1 MNKLLLSH
9 RRLALFSLALLLVP
23 TLLCGCGGLAA
34 LAGGGDSPNVLVQA
48 FGLGP
53 QNYDLLSS
61 LTPTMNQD
69 WYSNPTRGS
78 LTINTTDYSD
88 GIKAAVYANE
98 VRTGISRYHLGGQY
112 SALGIEFGL
121 TADEPDSSAQA
132 TFRFIGDGKLIS
144 LARGVK
150 KADRRKF
157 ILDVRGVQDFDLGAE
172 SVPQTGGVS
181 NPSIRVGWGNA
192 TFIKEAGI
200 KYLVDLTATSDAGW
214 SPLPAP
220 GSVTINWRPYPHSI
234 VGTLHKGQP
243 AASCVYNLGGLYKK
257 FSTVAGISQ
266 HETDTTA
273 TVKFEVLAD
282 GVSRGV
288 MTVPQQAEL
297 PIQFDVSG
305 VQTLELRAQVANSSE
320 NDIDVGWGMA
330 MLFEK

>member
-1 MNKLLLSH
+1 MNKLSLSYRH
-9 RRLALFSLALLLVP
+9 LALFALALLVVP

-34 LAGGGDSPNVLVQA
+34 LVTGGGDNNVLVQA

-61 LTPTMNQD
+61 LTPTMNRD
-69 WYSNPTRGS
+69 WYTNPARAS
-78 LTINTTDYSD
+78 LTINTTDYTD

-98 VRTGISRYHLGGQY
+98 VRTGVSRYHLGGQY
-112 SALGIEFGL
+112 SAIGIEFGIA
-121 TADEPDSSAQA
+121 ADEPNSSAQA
-132 TFRFIGDGKLIS
+132 TFRFFGDGKLIS
-144 LARGVK
+144 LARDVK

-157 ILDVRGVQDFDLGAE
+157 VLDVRGVQDFELGAE

-181 NPSIRVGWGNA
+181 RASTLVGWGNA
-192 TFIKEAGI
+192 TLIKEAGI
-200 KYLVDLTATSDAGW
+200 KYLVDLTATSNAGW

-220 GSVTINWRPYPHSI
+220 GSIAINWRPYPHSI

-243 AASCVYNLGGLYKK
+243 AASCVYDLGGLYKK
-257 FSTVAGISQ
+257 FSTIAGISQ

-273 TVKFEVLAD
+273 TAKFEVLAD

-288 MTVPQQAEL
+288 ATIPQQAEL
-297 PIQFDVSG
+297 PLQLDVSG
-305 VQTLELRAQVANSSE
+305 VHTLELRAQVASSSE

-330 MLFEK
+330 MLLEK

>member
-1 MNKLLLSH
+1 MNKLSLSY
-9 RRLALFSLALLLVP
+9 RRFALFLLALVLVP

-34 LAGGGDSPNVLVQA
+34 LAGGGDTNVLVQA

-61 LTPTMNQD
+61 LTPTMNQG
-69 WYSNPTRGS
+69 WYTNPARAS

-88 GIKAAVYANE
+88 GIKAAVYADQ

-112 SALGIEFGL
+112 SAIGVEFGL

-132 TFRFIGDGKLIS
+132 TFRFFGDGKLIS
-144 LARGVK
+144 LARDVK

-157 ILDVRGVQDFDLGAE
+157 IVDVRGVQDFDLGAE
-172 SVPQTGGVS
+172 GVPQTGGAPKAS
-181 NPSIRVGWGNA
+181 TLVGWGNA
-192 TFIKEAGI
+192 TLIKEAGI

-214 SPLPAP
+214 SPPPARGP
-220 GSVTINWRPYPHSI
+220 VSINWRPYPHSI

-257 FSTVAGISQ
+257 FSTIAGISQ

-273 TVKFEVLAD
+273 TAKFEVLAD
-282 GVSRGV
+282 GVSLGV
-288 MTVPQQAEL
+288 ATIPQLAEL
-297 PIQFDVSG
+297 PVQFDVSG
-305 VQTLELRAQVANSSE
+305 VQTLELRAQVVNSVE
-320 NDIDVGWGMA
+320 NDIDIGWGMA
-330 MLFEK
+330 LLLE